1 MIYKNYII
9 DDMQVQKEN
18 KYIELIETLKNRYAS
33 PDNFIEN
40 MNTIKD
46 TKGIDVAIN
55 KLQEKKA
62 LFDNSDA
69 IINQVEN
76 YELKP

>member
-1 MIYKNYII
+1 
-9 DDMQVQKEN
+9 MQVQKEN